1 MVQLEA
7 VQQYYHGT
15 GKRKTAI
22 AQVRL
27 YQDAG
32 GPIIINGKPMDEYF
46 GWSTWQGVVNDAF
59 RVSNTTNRFRV
70 VVKVLGG
77 GVNAQAEAVRH
88 GIARALGVLRRDAET
103 RVAPCRLHHP
113 RRQNQGKQEIRTE
126 AGAPRTP
133 VHEALTVIRLLVSPP
148 RARGS
153 VGARGSV
160 AELYQDFTPHPN
172 LPPSRGKGHS
182 TTLNSYPD

>member
-32 GPIIINGKPMDEYF
+32 GPIIVNGKPMDEYF

-88 GIARALGVLRRDAET
+88 GIARALVSYDETLKPALRRAGYITRDARIKESKKYG
-103 RVAPCRLHHP
+103 L
-113 RRQNQGKQEIRTE
+113 K
-126 AGAPRTP
+126 
-133 VHEALTVIRLLVSPP
+133 
-148 RARGS
+148 RARR
-153 VGARGSV
+153 APQYTKR
-160 AELYQDFTPHPN
+160 
-172 LPPSRGKGHS
+172 
-182 TTLNSYPD
+182 